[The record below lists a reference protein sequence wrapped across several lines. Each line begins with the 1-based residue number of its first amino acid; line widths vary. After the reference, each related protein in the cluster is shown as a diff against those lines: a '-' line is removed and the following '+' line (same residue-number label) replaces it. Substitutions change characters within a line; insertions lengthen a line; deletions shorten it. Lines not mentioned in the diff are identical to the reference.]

1 MGTGQGPRLRLK
13 QAEEIL
19 PWKKRALALPA
30 KRATVLDDLTREQ
43 SCRKK
48 KFKGGVLGKC
58 LPLVDR
64 G

>member
-1 MGTGQGPRLRLK
+1 MRLK

-19 PWKKRALALPA
+19 PWKKRALAFPA

-43 SCRKK
+43 SWRKK